1 MLLDGAHNPAG
12 AAVLARA
19 LDDLRSTLLGG
30 GEPEP
35 PPITLILGTMAD
47 KDAAGVLS
55 ALAASPVARA
65 ARVLCTEVVSP
76 RALSATSL
84 ARGWAAVA
92 PGSRPEVATP
102 LERALEQAL
111 RDAPGPIV
119 VAGSLYLVG
128 AVRALLVDDPL
139 LRDLPLGDPLPLDS
153 PPLDPLAASVAASP
167 VLAR

>member
-1 MLLDGAHNPAG
+1 
-12 AAVLARA
+12 
-19 LDDLRSTLLGG
+19 
-30 GEPEP
+30 
-35 PPITLILGTMAD
+35 MAD
-47 KDAAGVLS
+47 KDVAGVLS

-102 LERALEQAL
+102 PERALEQAL